1 MTAPIFRSV
10 NQALHFSFLM
20 ETLPVSQK
28 SQMEA
33 IYRQGGKRVVFDDYH
48 HSTIHFGGLSPL
60 EVRGQCAMV
69 RGAVVDHLVEQERQA
84 VLARYSFRTE
94 KALAV
99 RAMRDYSLPLL
110 SCQDEWPTIAMAWS
124 IFGTDQQRDGLSVRL
139 IADEYC
145 LSKSAVARD
154 VGEIRRTAR
163 TLENRARD
171 KLSDLF
177 RLHGLI
183 GIDDA

>member
-1 MTAPIFRSV
+1 MTTPIFRSV

-99 RAMRDYSLPLL
+99 RAMRDCARPLL
-110 SCQDEWPTIAMAWS
+110 SCQDEWPTLAMAWS

-163 TLENRARD
+163 TLENRACD

-177 RLHGLI
+177 LRSGLI
-183 GIDDA
+183 GLDDF